1 MRSDEVF
8 GFLRPAIDAHT
19 LGLSM
24 AVQLL
29 HDCNYT
35 PLVANAAV
43 CEAANEPAQANNSA
57 LIAQWITETR
67 ITRLGFSYRLDPVQ
81 AAALF
86 GKLMYQIKSH
96 RLLAEDGGKITHLYF
111 AGLPEACARVH
122 REQGDRVILFIGD
135 ETPGETLEKLGI
147 PPAVRPAHMT
157 GEIEYDTM
165 RIAFARDL
173 LKQGKHLEIKPVDRS
188 GCKDLGSPH
197 EHLAGRLEQSM
208 RSRQLPLM
216 RAHVGPYLPNRDE
229 AVRLFLEWSSQLA
242 KAGFLDVLSIGTSQ
256 LSQSAFGEPWEGKQN
271 GGGVPVNSADEFRA
285 IWRAARPMLVR
296 TYAGT
301 KNIPALARMYEE
313 TINCAWHALSFW
325 WFCAIDNRGSNSV
338 ADNITEH
345 FETIK
350 VIAAAGKP
358 FEANV
363 PHHFSF
369 RGADDCTY
377 VAAGVVAASV
387 AKSLGIRHY
396 VLQIMLNTPKYTWGI
411 QDLAKARA
419 LLYLVRRLEDKNFT
433 VILQPRAGLDY
444 FSPDLEKAKVQ
455 LAAVTALMDDIEPRN
470 TQSPAMVHVVSYS
483 EAAHLATPAVV
494 NESIKITRAALNAY
508 RTLKAQGKAMDMASH
523 AETAARTQ
531 ELIADAS
538 ALLAAIEKAVPAP
551 YSPQGLYDMFATGFF
566 PVPYLWECKEEFAR
580 AIAWPTRVVHGS
592 VKCVDDTGKPLPVQ
606 ERIEQTLAWR
616 KK

>member
-216 RAHVGPYLPNRDE
+216 RALVGPYLPNRDE

-271 GGGVPVNSADEFRA
+271 GGGGPVN
-285 IWRAARPMLVR
+285 
-296 TYAGT
+296 
-301 KNIPALARMYEE
+301 
-313 TINCAWHALSFW
+313 
-325 WFCAIDNRGSNSV
+325 
-338 ADNITEH
+338 
-345 FETIK
+345 
-350 VIAAAGKP
+350 AAAGKP

-377 VAAGVVAASV
+377 VAAGVVAARV